1 MNPTTK
7 RVLMN
12 HMTKKQEEE
21 KRREEEE
28 RRRYGMSGRYDA
40 DKNRGFGS
48 AGEEDGSGYHEM
60 VEDRFRDRRG
70 REHYDNGR
78 YAPMNLGY
86 MRMGDEHYPDAS
98 RYPGMKGYGGKVVR
112 NEDKD
117 WVESRQRR
125 DSRRRYT
132 SPRSEYDGDHS
143 TESYYPDWP
152 YVPPVYERERGTR
165 RTDMREDYRPMNKIG
180 FALEG
185 EMERVPNEA
194 HHDYKTNAGYE
205 HTDEMAYRKGSER
218 SAGHGS
224 GNGYAP
230 LTKQMAIEWAEK
242 MENVDGTKGPHWT
255 MEQVKQVMAQKNIEC
270 PVDAFFLAINAMYSD
285 YSRIAKEL
293 GVNTLDFYVK
303 MAKAFLDDP
312 DGPGPEEKIAKYYEY
327 VVH

>member
-28 RRRYGMSGRYDA
+28 RRRYGMSDRYDGRN
-40 DKNRGFGS
+40 NRGFGGV
-48 AGEEDGSGYHEM
+48 GEEDGSGYHEM

-78 YAPMNLGY
+78 YAPMDMGY

-98 RYPGMKGYGGKVVR
+98 RYPEMRRYGGGRTVR
-112 NEDKD
+112 NENDD

-125 DSRRRYT
+125 DSRGRYT
-132 SPRSEYDGDHS
+132 SHRSEYEGNYGADGR
-143 TESYYPDWP
+143 YPDWP

-165 RTDMREDYRPMNKIG
+165 RKDTREGYRPMNKIG

-185 EMERVPNEA
+185 EMERMPNEA
-194 HHDYKTNAGYE
+194 HHDYKTAAGYE
-205 HTDEMAYRKGSER
+205 QMDESAYRKGER
-218 SAGHGS
+218 SGGY
-224 GNGYAP
+224 GEGRGYAP
-230 LTKQMAIEWAEK
+230 LTKQMAMEWEQQ
-242 MENVDGTKGPHWT
+242 MENVDGTHGPHWT
-255 MEQVKQVMAQKNIEC
+255 MEQTKQVMAQKNISDIDPLEFN
-270 PVDAFFLAINAMYSD
+270 VAMNMMFSD
-285 YSRIAKEL
+285 YAEVAKKM
-293 GVNTLDFYVK
+293 GVNKIDFYVC

-312 DGPGPEEKIAKYYEY
+312 DAGPDKLARYYEY
-327 VVH
+327 VVK